1 MEIQFRLNLLLKE
14 NDLTGSKLAKILDV
28 SKSVVYF
35 WLNGTTSPT
44 AYYIVKIC
52 KYFGCSADYLLG
64 LSDY

>member
-44 AYYIVKIC
+44 AY
-52 KYFGCSADYLLG
+52 
-64 LSDY
+64 